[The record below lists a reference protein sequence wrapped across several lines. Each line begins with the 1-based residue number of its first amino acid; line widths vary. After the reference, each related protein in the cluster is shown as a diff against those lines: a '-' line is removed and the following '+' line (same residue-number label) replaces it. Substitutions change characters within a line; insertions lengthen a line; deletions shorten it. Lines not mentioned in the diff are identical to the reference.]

1 MSDIIKELDEKSRR
15 LEELDRMMSDPEVIG
30 KDPRY
35 PSYIRE
41 RGSLAKIVGLYRKYV
56 ETRKREEEAKEIIEA
71 KDADKELV
79 GMAREELAEL
89 RKASDETWNRIG
101 ELLATT
107 DEDSNRNVIMEI
119 RAGTGGQEAAL
130 FAGDLLRMY
139 LRYAER
145 ENWKTEIISISR
157 SDLGGVKEVVF
168 RVAGEEVYRHLRF
181 ESGTHRVQRV
191 PETEAQGRI
200 HTSAVTVAV
209 LPEAEE
215 VEVDIKKE
223 DIRIDLFNAS
233 GPGGQHVNKTQ
244 SAVRITH
251 LPTGL
256 VVSCQDEK
264 SQHRNKAS
272 AMQVLATRLY
282 DLLKQRQDSAR
293 GKERRAQI
301 GSGDRS
307 ERIRTYNFPQN
318 RLTDHRIGLTLYDL
332 DNIMEGRL
340 DAMVA
345 GLEESLREKMRA
357 KPPEEA
363 AKQN

>member
-1 MSDIIKELDEKSRR
+1 MSEIIKQLEEMNRR
-15 LEELDRMMSDPEVIG
+15 FEELDRLMEDPEVIS

-35 PSYIRE
+35 PAYVRE
-41 RGSLAKIVGLYRKYV
+41 RGSLVKMVSLYRKYLGAQKKV
-56 ETRKREEEAKEIIEA
+56 AEARAIIEE
-71 KDADKELV
+71 KDQDRELV
-79 GMAREELAEL
+79 QMAREELAEL
-89 RKASDETWNRIG
+89 RKTSEETWNKM
-101 ELLATT
+101 EDMLATT

-119 RAGTGGQEAAL
+119 RAGTGGDEAGL
-130 FAGDLLRMY
+130 FAGNLMRMY

-145 ENWKTEIISISR
+145 QNWKTEIISVSR
-157 SDLGGVKEVVF
+157 SDLGGVKEVIF
-168 RVAGEEVYRHLRF
+168 RVEGDEVYRRLRF

-200 HTSAVTVAV
+200 HTSACTVAV

-215 VEVDIKKE
+215 VEVNINKE
-223 DIRIDLFNAS
+223 DLRIDLFNAS

-264 SQHRNKAS
+264 SQHRNKTS

-282 DLLKQRQDSAR
+282 DLLKHKQESER
-293 GKERRAQI
+293 GQARRAQI

-332 DNIMEGRL
+332 NNIIEGKL
-340 DAMVA
+340 DEMIRA
-345 GLEESLREKMRA
+345 LEESLREKMRT
-357 KPPEEA
+357 KPPEEVS
-363 AKQN
+363 KQN

>member
-1 MSDIIKELDEKSRR
+1 MSDILKKLEEMNERFKELDR
-15 LEELDRMMSDPEVIG
+15 LISEPEVITN
-30 KDPRY
+30 DPRY

-41 RGSLAKIVGLYRKYV
+41 RGSLAKVVELYRRYLDA
-56 ETRKREEEAKEIIEA
+56 RKKMKQAQDLLDEKEQ
-71 KDADKELV
+71 D
-79 GMAREELAEL
+79 EELAQLAQEEVAEG
-89 RKASDETWNRIG
+89 RKTVEEIWTRIE

-107 DEDSNRNVIMEI
+107 DEDSNRNVILEI

-139 LRYAER
+139 LRYAENR
-145 ENWKTEIISISR
+145 GWKTEIVSISR
-157 SDLGGVKEVVF
+157 SELGGVKEVVC
-168 RVAGEEVYRHLRF
+168 RIEGDEVYRHLRF

-200 HTSAVTVAV
+200 HTSACTVAV

-215 VEVDIKKE
+215 VEVNIQKE
-223 DIRIDLFNAS
+223 DLRIDLYNAS

-251 LPTGL
+251 IPTGL
-256 VVSCQDEK
+256 VVQCQDEK
-264 SQHRNKAS
+264 SQHRNKTR
-272 AMQVLATRLY
+272 AMSVLATRLY
-282 DLLKQRQDSAR
+282 DLLKRQQEQKRGQAR
-293 GKERRAQI
+293 RSQI

-332 DNIMEGRL
+332 SNII
-340 DAMVA
+340 A
-345 GLEESLREKMRA
+345 GQMDPVIKALEKSLREKARSG
-357 KPPEEA
+357 PPGETEGE
-363 AKQN
+363 N

>member
-1 MSDIIKELDEKSRR
+1 MSEIIKQLEETNRR
-15 LEELDRMMSDPEVIG
+15 FEELDRLMEDPEVIS

-35 PSYIRE
+35 PAYVRE
-41 RGSLAKIVGLYRKYV
+41 RGGMVKMVGLYRKYLDAQKKV
-56 ETRKREEEAKEIIEA
+56 AEARAIIDE
-71 KDADKELV
+71 KNPDRELV
-79 GMAREELAEL
+79 QMAREELAEL
-89 RKASDETWNRIG
+89 RKTSEETWNKI
-101 ELLATT
+101 EDMLATA
-107 DEDSNRNVIMEI
+107 DEDSNRNVIMEV
-119 RAGTGGQEAAL
+119 RAGTGGEEAAL
-130 FAGDLLRMY
+130 FAGDLMRMY

-145 ENWKTEIISISR
+145 QNWKTEIISISR
-157 SDLGGVKEVVF
+157 ADMGGVKEVIF
-168 RVAGEEVYRHLRF
+168 RVAGDEVYRRLRF

-200 HTSAVTVAV
+200 HTSACTVAV

-215 VEVDIKKE
+215 VEVNINKE
-223 DIRIDLFNAS
+223 DLRIDLFNAS

-282 DLLKQRQDSAR
+282 DLLKQKQESAR
-293 GKERRAQI
+293 GLARRAQI

-332 DNIMEGRL
+332 NNIIEGKL
-340 DAMVA
+340 DEMIQA
-345 GLEESLREKMRA
+345 LEESLREKMRT
-357 KPPEEA
+357 KPPGED
-363 AKQN
+363 

>member
-1 MSDIIKELDEKSRR
+1 MPDIIKQLDEMNKRF
-15 LEELDRMMSDPEVIG
+15 EELDRLISDPDVIG
-30 KDPRY
+30 KDTRY
-35 PSYIRE
+35 PAYIRE
-41 RGSLAKIVGLYRKYV
+41 RGSLAKIVGLYRKYQ
-56 ETRKREEEAKEIIEA
+56 ETQKRVAEAKAMTEE
-71 KDADKELV
+71 KDQDKELME
-79 GMAREELAEL
+79 MAREELVEL
-89 RKASDETWNRIG
+89 RKASEETWNKI
-101 ELLATT
+101 EDMLVTT

-119 RAGTGGQEAAL
+119 RAGTGGVEAAL
-130 FAGDLLRMY
+130 FAGDLMRMY

-145 ENWKTEIISISR
+145 QHWKADVIDVSR
-157 SDLGGVKEVVF
+157 SDLGGVKEVIL
-168 RVAGEEVYRHLRF
+168 RVEGEEVFRHLRF

-223 DIRIDLFNAS
+223 DIRLDLFNAS

-256 VVSCQDEK
+256 VVQCQDEK

-272 AMQVLATRLY
+272 AMKVLATRLY

-293 GKERRAQI
+293 RKERMAQI

-332 DNIMEGRL
+332 NNIMEGRL
-340 DAMVA
+340 DEMIRA
-345 GLEESLREKMRA
+345 LEEKLREKMRT
-357 KPPEEA
+357 KPPE
-363 AKQN
+363 